1 MGIAAGELCRYVIR
15 PTLIYLG
22 RHSQTAETLL
32 LGVAA
37 SQSEL
42 GSALHDRRGHGLY
55 RITEPRH
62 RALWDDYLALDPE
75 RASLVRGLA
84 SQHAFLSGP
93 QLELTVNLRYATAI
107 AWLLVEQHRP
117 ELPSPTTCSPWPV
130 SGKKFFTPGPAA
142 RLHPG
147 LANLCKPNESGRLL
161 IGHFA
166 RFGKIGN
173 FGRIVLQNAL
183 SPTLQ
188 PIALR

>member
-1 MGIAAGELCRYVIR
+1 MGIAASELCRYVIR

-22 RHSQTAETLL
+22 RHSRTAESLL
-32 LGVAA
+32 LGIAA
-37 SQSEL
+37 SQSAL

-62 RALWDDYLALDPE
+62 RALWDDYLAQDPD

-117 ELPSPTTCSPWPV
+117 ELPPPDDV
-130 SGKKFFTPGPAA
+130 LAMA
-142 RLHPG
+142 RIWREIFHPQ
-147 LANLCKPNESGRLL
+147 GRLRDYT
-161 IGHFA
+161 HA
-166 RFGKIGN
+166 WQTC
-173 FGRIVLQNAL
+173 V
-183 SPTLQ
+183 SPLNQ
-188 PIALR
+188 VAC